1 MLENIKRRFHLGVY
15 SKLAKIE
22 KLIKQYIDVD
32 FVYINGHV
40 GIQHLMPEWQE
51 AMKQFGYSKEAVI
64 FGVNYK
70 NANVNWPLCCISP
83 GPSDKNSNTEPDYL
97 QWLHQ
102 DSPGDYCWHWDD
114 DGNIEEGIEECYE
127 RLQQYFMFMTIYIKQ
142 RNAMEKLIAIEW
154 DSVQKMEK

>member
-1 MLENIKRRFHLGVY
+1 MMLDRLKRRLHLGVY
-15 SKLAKIE
+15 SKLGKIE
-22 KLIKQYIDVD
+22 ELIKQYVDVD
-32 FVYINGHV
+32 FAYINGHV
-40 GIQHLMPEWQE
+40 GIMHLNPEWQE
-51 AMKQFGYSKEAVI
+51 AMKQFGYSKDAVI

-70 NANVNWPLCCISP
+70 NASVNWPLCCISP
-83 GPSDKNSNTEPDYL
+83 GPSDNDKPNYL

-114 DGNIEEGIEECYE
+114 DGKIEEGIEECYE

-142 RNAMEKLIAIEW
+142 RNAMEKLIEIEW

>member
-1 MLENIKRRFHLGVY
+1 MGVY

-22 KLIKQYIDVD
+22 QLIKQYIDVD
-32 FVYINGHV
+32 FCYLNGHV
-40 GIQHLMPEWQE
+40 VIQHLKPEWQE
-51 AMKQFGYSKEAVI
+51 AMKQFGYSKDAVI

-83 GPSDKNSNTEPDYL
+83 GPNDKVKPNYL

-114 DGNIEEGIEECYE
+114 DGKIEEGIEECYE
-127 RLQQYFMFMTIYIKQ
+127 RLQQYFMSMTIYIKQ